1 MERLASNTRKSG
13 LHTGNLRAWGML
25 FAIAGIVSRSIL
37 QNRMLGVGLR
47 SMQELMELMRSDDT
61 AMIIATVAL
70 VLQAVETVAVPIFV
84 FLLAEGFIH
93 TSDWKKY
100 MARVAGLAILT
111 EIPYDLA
118 MNNKILEFGSQN
130 PVIGLVLCMV
140 LLYLFRR
147 FAGKKLIC
155 VIMALAGLAWALML
169 KVDHGI
175 PMILM
180 ICVIHQADVY
190 GLLRHGRG
198 CPVYRYLSVLPDCP
212 HGLPGH
218 PLLQRRGGQLQ
229 PPGELPVL
237 PGDPAGYRTDC
248 KICILTKK
256 SSGLLVGAF
265 AIGTSN
271 Q

>member
-1 MERLASNTRKSG
+1 MERLATNTRKSG

-25 FAIAGIVSRSIL
+25 FAVAGIVSRAIL

-47 SMQELMELMRSDDT
+47 TMQELAALMQADDT
-61 AMIIATVAL
+61 AMIVATIAL

-100 MARVAGLAILT
+100 FARVACLAVLT

-118 MNNKILEFGSQN
+118 MNGKVLEFGTQN

-140 LLYLFRR
+140 LLYLWKR
-147 FAGKKLIC
+147 FEGKKLLC
-155 VIMALAGLAWALML
+155 VVMALAGLAWALML

-180 ICVIHQADVY
+180 ICVIHLFRNKRMFM
-190 GLLRHGRG
+190 GF
-198 CPVYRYLSVLPDCP
+198 
-212 HGLPGH
+212 
-218 PLLQRRGGQLQ
+218 
-229 PPGELPVL
+229 
-237 PGDPAGYRTDC
+237 
-248 KICILTKK
+248 
-256 SSGLLVGAF
+256 SGMR
-265 AIGTSN
+265 IS
-271 Q
+271 